1 MDINHLNKLILQLQ
15 LDLPKLDNHSI
26 TQELEVIRAII
37 NTNDESFIVN
47 HVTVDGNTP
56 NKIRVIT

>member
-37 NTNDESFIVN
+37 NTSDEGFTVTS
-47 HVTVDGNTP
+47 VTVDGKTP